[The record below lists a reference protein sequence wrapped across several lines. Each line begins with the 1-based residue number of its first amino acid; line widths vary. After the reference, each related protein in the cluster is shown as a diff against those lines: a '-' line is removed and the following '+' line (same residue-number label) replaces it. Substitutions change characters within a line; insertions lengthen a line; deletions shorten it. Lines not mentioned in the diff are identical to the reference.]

1 MDSDSTRF
9 INAVKFANAL
19 KKFDFS
25 RPSKQPLGAGG
36 WSQDECVFC
45 LKDGGFSWEFMDF
58 NGTHTQIPSGYVNS
72 LLLNM
77 AIEIVDLPMKNGDF
91 RYVNVYQRVTN

>member
-25 RPSKQPLGAGG
+25 RPSKQPLGASG
-36 WSQDECVFC
+36 WSQDEVLVMEDFH
-45 LKDGGFSWEFMDF
+45 GISWNLM
-58 NGTHTQIPSGYVNS
+58 GHTHIPSGYICQQF
-72 LLLNM
+72 
-77 AIEIVDLPMKNGDF
+77 AIEHGH
-91 RYVNVYQRVTN
+91 